1 MARLIQS
8 CKTKQND
15 AFKSNKWPLT
25 VWLKLLQ
32 MHNILVKITYQKA
45 VMKSLC
51 KMQKCKQDKY
61 LFKKQP
67 QIGLNFDNNCVRA
80 IDKKPTKNTKHG
92 KNYIT

>member
-1 MARLIQS
+1 
-8 CKTKQND
+8 
-15 AFKSNKWPLT
+15 
-25 VWLKLLQ
+25 
-32 MHNILVKITYQKA
+32 
-45 VMKSLC
+45 
-51 KMQKCKQDKY
+51 MQKCKQDKY